1 MHPHVKTL
9 PMNLA
14 GNDYVVGDIH
24 GAYDLLFSAVNAS
37 GLDPA
42 RDRLILVGDL
52 GDRGK
57 YSKLARSL
65 LLEPWV
71 HAVRGNHEEIF
82 LDLYAAGEPDP
93 KLLEF
98 HVEKNGLGWTLELT
112 AQERAQFCAAYA
124 ALPYAIEVPTKR
136 GDVGIVHAEVPPGM
150 TWPYFVKKLKAGDR
164 LTMKSALWGR
174 ERVKQRIH
182 AGVPGIGRVFCGHTV
197 QDNVRRLGNV
207 YLIDT
212 AAVYRNLGYD
222 EGCLTMADV
231 MTKTAI
237 IQAPRK
243 KDAQVH
249 LLTGIGTGLFG
260 NYATSN

>member
-1 MHPHVKTL
+1 MHPKVKTL
-9 PMNLA
+9 PINLA

-57 YSKLARSL
+57 YSKLALTL
-65 LLEPWV
+65 LREPWV

-82 LDLYAAGEPDP
+82 LDLYANGEPDP
-93 KLLEF
+93 ELLEF
-98 HVEKNGLGWTLELT
+98 HVENNGLAWTLELT

-136 GDVGIVHAEVPPGM
+136 GTVGIVHAEVPPGM
-150 TWPYFVKKLKAGDR
+150 TWPYFVEKIKAGDR
-164 LTMKSALWGR
+164 RTMKSALWGR
-174 ERVKQRIH
+174 ERVKQNIH
-182 AGVPGIGRVFCGHTV
+182 AGVLGVGRVFCGHTI

-212 AAVYRNLGYD
+212 AAVFRNLGYD
-222 EGCLTMADV
+222 EGCLTMVNVLAQTTLV
-231 MTKTAI
+231 
-237 IQAPRK
+237 QAPRK
-243 KDAQVH
+243 KNPQIHV
-249 LLTGIGTGLFG
+249 LTSSSSFPFG
-260 NYATSN
+260 NYAKPN